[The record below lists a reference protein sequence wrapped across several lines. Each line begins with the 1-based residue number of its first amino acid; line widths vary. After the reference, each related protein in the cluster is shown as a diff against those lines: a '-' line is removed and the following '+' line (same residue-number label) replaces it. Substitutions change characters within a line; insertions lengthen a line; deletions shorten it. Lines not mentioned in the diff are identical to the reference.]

1 MKGKPIQKSRSQE
14 FKNSRMMRCETRR
27 EMFGSSWLLGF
38 LASWLLGI
46 SRLMGFCAVL
56 TSLLPAFAD
65 PSPVG
70 SNVSASGASPAI
82 AFVTVN
88 HLGEAEPQAALRDG
102 QLLSHRRA
110 TDPFGIAIRGPFKGL
125 PPVVEHPTA
134 TPGQPNSAPSQI
146 PLPAVN
152 VPTLEK
158 AVQEL
163 AIGAVNVDSH
173 QILIGS
179 RSIREGDLL
188 VLESGGRRFV
198 VWVQTV
204 GVAGVWFC
212 DTDLQ
217 KHIMRPFGSGP
228 KELPGDSVWGISDI
242 ENSLSKD
249 ARP

>member
-1 MKGKPIQKSRSQE
+1 MRGKPIQKSRIQE
-14 FKNSRMMRCETRR
+14 VKNSRMMRCETRR
-27 EMFGSSWLLGF
+27 EIVGSSRLLGF
-38 LASWLLGI
+38 LTSWLLGI
-46 SRLMGFCAVL
+46 SRLTGLFAVL
-56 TSLLPAFAD
+56 MSLLPAFAD

-134 TPGQPNSAPSQI
+134 TPEQPNNAASQVAAP
-146 PLPAVN
+146 VN
-152 VPTLEK
+152 LPTLEK

-188 VLESGGRRFV
+188 VLESGGRQFV

-249 ARP
+249 AQH